1 MKYPGQGQMGGA
13 KLNRRLQ
20 LEITLK
26 PKDMSRHGLRG
37 SCVATS
43 NALDLS
49 ESLGPCCNN
58 RTSSPRTDF
67 RDKAAAQGRASS
79 LSYPPKEGKLPVR
92 LPKPQP

>member
-1 MKYPGQGQMGGA
+1 MGGA
-13 KLNRRLQ
+13 KLNQRLQ

-26 PKDMSRHGLRG
+26 QKDMSQHELRV

-43 NALDLS
+43 NTLDLS

-58 RTSSPRTDF
+58 RTSPPWTDV

-79 LSYPPKEGKLPVR
+79 LSYHPKEGKLPVR
-92 LPKPQP
+92 LPKRQP